1 MKPFNELLAGWEK
14 TNQGRL
20 PERLRTIK
28 QAGREQ
34 FLHQGFPTRRHEA
47 WRFTDVEQISEIDW
61 RSAPALPSKQ
71 AQELLRPLSY
81 WDSDALRLVF
91 VNGRLEPEWST
102 RRTDIKGVSLATVA
116 EILQGNGKAE
126 WQQHL
131 GRFADSADYPFTSLN
146 TALFEQG
153 AFVELEGGVDLE
165 RPILLYYVTV
175 GEGATAVH
183 PRNLFVFGPSSR
195 ATVVETFIGLGGYF
209 TNHVSEW
216 LVQENA
222 EVDHYKVQREALDA
236 FHVSRTAV
244 HQQLNSHY
252 QCHALSFGS
261 RLERTDLTVS
271 LDGAG
276 VETGLDGLYLA
287 QSGQWIDH
295 HTLLHHQQPHG
306 SSRQL
311 YKGILTG
318 EGGAVFNGRIRVSAE
333 AQKTDALQS
342 NKNLLLSDRATV
354 HAQPQLE
361 ILADDVRCTH
371 GGTVGQLDPEAL
383 FYLQTRGLS
392 RKNSVDL
399 LVHAFAGE
407 IVDRI
412 RTPILRG
419 QVETWV
425 QEFLQRGEG

>member
-14 TNQGRL
+14 KDLARL
-20 PERLRTIK
+20 PEPLQALK
-28 QAGREQ
+28 QTGREQ
-34 FLHQGFPTRRHEA
+34 FLRQGLPTRRHEA

-61 RSAPALPSKQ
+61 RSASALPLTE
-71 AQELLRPLSY
+71 AEALLRPLTY

-102 RRTDIKGVSLATVA
+102 GHRAIKGVNLTTVA
-116 EILQGNGKAE
+116 EILQGNGKAA
-126 WQQHL
+126 WPQPL
-131 GRFADSADYPFTSLN
+131 GRIADSADYPFTSLN

-153 AFVELEGGVDLE
+153 ALIELGSGVELE
-165 RPILLYYVTV
+165 RPIHLYYVTV
-175 GEGATAVH
+175 GDGATAVH

-195 ATVVETFIGLGGYF
+195 ATIVETFIGLGGYL

-222 EVDHYKVQREALDA
+222 AVDHYKVQRESLSA

-244 HQQLNSHY
+244 HQQRNSRYH
-252 QCHALSFGS
+252 CHALSFGS
-261 RLERTDLTVS
+261 RLERNDLTVT

-276 VETGLDGLYLA
+276 VETGLDGLYLV
-287 QSGQWIDH
+287 QSEQWIDH

-318 EGGAVFNGRIRVSAE
+318 EGGAVFNGRIKVSAD

-354 HAQPQLE
+354 HTQPQLE

-383 FYLQTRGLS
+383 FYLQTRGVS
-392 RKNSVDL
+392 RKDAVGL
-399 LVHAFAGE
+399 LVQAFAGE

-412 RTPILRG
+412 DPPILRG
-419 QVETWV
+419 QVENWV
-425 QEFLQRGEG
+425 QAFLQREQG

>member
-1 MKPFNELLAGWEK
+1 MKPFNDLLAGWEK
-14 TNQGRL
+14 KNQGRL
-20 PERLRTIK
+20 PEQLQALR

-34 FLHQGFPTRRHEA
+34 FIQQGLPSRRHEA

-61 RSAPALPSKQ
+61 CPAPALPLTEVE
-71 AQELLRPLSY
+71 ELLRPLTY

-91 VNGRLEPEWST
+91 VNGRLEPHWST
-102 RRTDIKGVSLATVA
+102 RPTDIKGANLTTVA
-116 EILQGNGKAE
+116 EILQGNGKAA

-131 GRFADSADYPFTSLN
+131 GRIADSTDYPFTSLN

-153 AFVELEGGVDLE
+153 ALVELESGVDLE
-165 RPILLYYVTV
+165 RPLHLYYVTV
-175 GEGATAVH
+175 GDGAAAVH

-195 ATVVETFIGLGGYF
+195 ATIVETFIGLGGYF

-216 LVQENA
+216 LLQENA
-222 EVDHYKVQREALDA
+222 VVDHYKVQREALSA

-244 HQQLNSHY
+244 HQRADSRY
-252 QCHALSFGS
+252 QWHALSFGS
-261 RLERTDLTVS
+261 RLERTDLTVT
-271 LDGAG
+271 LDGTG
-276 VETGLDGLYLA
+276 IETGSDGLYLA

-318 EGGAVFNGRIRVSAE
+318 EGGAVFNGRIKVSAD

-342 NKNLLLSDRATV
+342 NRNLLLSDRATV

-392 RKNSVDL
+392 RKDAVGL

-412 RTPILRG
+412 RIPHLRG
-419 QVETWV
+419 QVDNWV
-425 QEFLQRGEG
+425 YEFLQLDQG

>member
-1 MKPFNELLAGWEK
+1 MKPFNDLLAGWEK
-14 TNQGRL
+14 KNQGRL
-20 PERLRTIK
+20 PEQLQALR

-34 FLHQGFPTRRHEA
+34 FIQQGLPSRRHEA

-61 RSAPALPSKQ
+61 CPAPALPLTE
-71 AQELLRPLSY
+71 AEELLRPLTY

-91 VNGRLEPEWST
+91 VNGRLEPHWST
-102 RRTDIKGVSLATVA
+102 RPTDIKGANLTTVA
-116 EILQGNGKAE
+116 EILQGNGKAA

-131 GRFADSADYPFTSLN
+131 GRIADSTDYPFTSLN

-153 AFVELEGGVDLE
+153 ALVELESGVDLE
-165 RPILLYYVTV
+165 RPLHLYYVTV
-175 GEGATAVH
+175 GDGAAAVH

-195 ATVVETFIGLGGYF
+195 ATIVETFIGLGGYF

-216 LVQENA
+216 LLQENA
-222 EVDHYKVQREALDA
+222 VVDHYKVQREALSA

-244 HQQLNSHY
+244 HQRADSRY
-252 QCHALSFGS
+252 QWHALSFGS
-261 RLERTDLTVS
+261 RLERTDLTVT
-271 LDGAG
+271 LDGTG
-276 VETGLDGLYLA
+276 IETGSDGLYLA

-318 EGGAVFNGRIRVSAE
+318 EGGAVFNGRIKVSAD

-342 NKNLLLSDRATV
+342 NRNLLLSDRATV

-392 RKNSVDL
+392 RKDAVGL

-412 RTPILRG
+412 RIPHLRG
-419 QVETWV
+419 QVDNWV
-425 QEFLQRGEG
+425 YEFLQLDQG

>member
-1 MKPFNELLAGWEK
+1 MKPFAELLAGWEK
-14 TNQGRL
+14 KNQTRM
-20 PERLRTIK
+20 PESLQALK
-28 QAGREQ
+28 QTGREQ
-34 FLHQGFPTRRHEA
+34 FFRQGLPTRRHEA
-47 WRFTDVEQISEIDW
+47 WRFTDIEQISEIDW
-61 RSAPALPSKQ
+61 RAAAAPPLTGAID
-71 AQELLRPLSY
+71 LLRPLTY
-81 WDSDALRLVF
+81 WDSDAFRLVF
-91 VNGRLEPEWST
+91 VNGRLNPEWST
-102 RRTDIKGVSLATVA
+102 RRTDIKGLRLTTAA
-116 EILQGNGKAE
+116 EILQGNGKAA

-131 GRFADSADYPFTSLN
+131 GRIADSAEFPFTSLN

-153 AFVELEGGVDLE
+153 AFIEVESGVELS
-165 RPILLYYVTV
+165 RPIHLYYVSV
-175 GEGATAVH
+175 GDGAAAVH
-183 PRNLFVFGPSSR
+183 PRNLFVLGPSSR
-195 ATVVETFIGLGGYF
+195 TTIVETFIGLGGYL

-216 LVQENA
+216 LLHDNA
-222 EVDHYKVQREALDA
+222 AVDHYKVQREALSA

-244 HQQLNSHY
+244 HQQANSRY
-252 QCHALSFGS
+252 QCHVFSFGS
-261 RLERTDLTVS
+261 RLERTDLTVT
-271 LDGAG
+271 LDGAE

-306 SSRQL
+306 NSRQL

-318 EGGAVFNGRIRVSAE
+318 EGGAVFNGRIKVSAD

-342 NKNLLLSDRATV
+342 NKNLLLSDGATV

-361 ILADDVRCTH
+361 ISADDVRCTH

-392 RKNSVDL
+392 RKDAVGL

-425 QEFLQRGEG
+425 HEFLQRETE